1 MGGGVA
7 QVGLLTQLRVI
18 MVRYT
23 GTVNAFCR

>member
-7 QVGLLTQLRVI
+7 PFGVLTQRRVI